1 MAKRIVKWTVDG
13 NVLKLSKV
21 IGSEEVAVVEA
32 EFDII
37 KFFPDFE
44 KFTDVQKQFSMFGLK
59 QKLMD
64 CGADVSTL
72 DGKVSSAKTK
82 WQELLDGK
90 WTGERVNGTGAAEN
104 KAILANVKTAS
115 KEVTLQGLL
124 MKKVAFP
131 ATFTPEDEVKL
142 QEFLAVLAKSEKK
155 K

>member
-13 NVLKLSKV
+13 NILKLSKV
-21 IGSEEVAVVEA
+21 IGSEGVAVVEA

-37 KFFPDFE
+37 KLFPEFD
-44 KFTDVQKQFSMFGLK
+44 KFTDVQKQLSIYGLK

-64 CGADVSTL
+64 CGADVSTS
-72 DGKVSSAKTK
+72 DEKISSAKTK

-124 MKKVAFP
+124 IKQALFP
-131 ATFTPEDEVKL
+131 TTFTAEDEVKL